1 MCISIYSYTVAG
13 LVNGRCEGGTQII
26 KWVNEF
32 VACIGSTF
40 IYIYVCKTHTAG
52 IDCTFYASGMCL
64 FLCRI
69 DYPLPTELLHGTTGT
84 HLDHWPKPTSKVPNK
99 RTQNYRTG

>member
-13 LVNGRCEGGTQII
+13 LVNGRCEGGTQIT

-40 IYIYVCKTHTAG
+40 IYIYMCVKHIPQVLIAHFMHPECVC
-52 IDCTFYASGMCL
+52 FYVA
-64 FLCRI
+64 
-69 DYPLPTELLHGTTGT
+69 
-84 HLDHWPKPTSKVPNK
+84 
-99 RTQNYRTG
+99 